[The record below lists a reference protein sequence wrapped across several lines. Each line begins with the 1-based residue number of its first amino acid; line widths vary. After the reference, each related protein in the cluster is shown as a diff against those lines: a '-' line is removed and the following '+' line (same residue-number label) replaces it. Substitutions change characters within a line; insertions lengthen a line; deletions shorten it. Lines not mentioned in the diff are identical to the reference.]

1 MSVSVKHITL
11 WRAEVENKAGVLAR
25 TLESLAA
32 AGADLHVVMGY
43 RYPGGEV
50 AGHPDVRAGSTSIGE
65 LVCCA
70 AGCF

>member
-1 MSVSVKHITL
+1 MCHSPEATRWDEL
-11 WRAEVENKAGVLAR
+11 MPYAYRFAR

-43 RYPGGEV
+43 RYPRGEV